1 MQRTTSPNLL
11 KVFFFED
18 EQTFHLLD
26 NILRQDS
33 NIFATR
39 KMQ

>member
-1 MQRTTSPNLL
+1 MQRTTSLNLL

-26 NILRQDS
+26 NILRQGS
-33 NIFATR
+33 NIFVT
-39 KMQ
+39 KMMQ